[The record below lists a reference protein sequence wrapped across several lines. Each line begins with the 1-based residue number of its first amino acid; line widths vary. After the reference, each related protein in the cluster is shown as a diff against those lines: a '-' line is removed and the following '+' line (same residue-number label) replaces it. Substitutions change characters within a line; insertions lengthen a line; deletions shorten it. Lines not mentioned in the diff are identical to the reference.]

1 MVGLYVSV
9 TPDGKINRHLST
21 ADGEV
26 PLEDIILFDEL
37 IALADRDFWSLCT
50 YIKEVL
56 LKTFGFGDCAE
67 GADYLKKAVAQYL
80 SEQQATDPVY
90 ALLTEFLIA
99 DSIRNRKN
107 KRVVI
112 DEIVCC
118 LRSPIS
124 VQTIVMDV
132 LESLCENTPIQNL
145 RDYPGI
151 QQLTTS
157 ATHTLGETV
166 TVQYCICTYEQYY
179 LFLLQQFIASKP
191 NVAKCHYCG
200 GYFVPKTKRKTL
212 YCDRIIRDGK
222 TCKQIAPYENHKKL
236 AATNRV
242 IGEFDHS
249 MNRIRRRLERTCN
262 DKKKSPVDLTD
273 DHFCQWRNKATNA
286 KNRYLAG
293 ELTEEEA
300 MAIIYV
306 PKKDELLEHI
316 SSELTVETSTARS

>member
-9 TPDGKINRHLST
+9 APDGKIKKHFST

-26 PLEDIILFDEL
+26 PLEDITLSDEL
-37 IALADRDFWSLCT
+37 IALADRDFLSLCT
-50 YIKEVL
+50 YIKDVL

-80 SEQQATDPVY
+80 SEQQATDPVC
-90 ALLTEFLIA
+90 ALLTELLIA
-99 DSIRNRKN
+99 DCIRNRKN

-124 VQTIVMDV
+124 VQTLVMDV

-145 RDYPGI
+145 PKYPII
-151 QQLTTS
+151 QQLITS
-157 ATHTLGETV
+157 AIHLLGETA
-166 TVQYCICTYEQYY
+166 TVQYCIRTYEQYY

-191 NVAKCHYCG
+191 NVAKCQYCG

-249 MNRIRRRLERTCN
+249 MSRIRRRLDRTCV

-273 DHFCQWRNKATNA
+273 DHFCLWKHKAINA
-286 KNRYLAG
+286 KKGYLAG

-306 PKKDELLEHI
+306 PKKDELLEQI
-316 SSELTVETSTARS
+316 SSELTLETAAPQS

>member
-1 MVGLYVSV
+1 MAGLYVSV
-9 TPDGKINRHLST
+9 TPDGKIKRHLST
-21 ADGEV
+21 ADGEL

-37 IALADRDFWSLCT
+37 IALADRDFWRLCA

-56 LKTFGFGDCAE
+56 LKTFGFGDCVE

-90 ALLTEFLIA
+90 ALLTELLIA

-112 DEIVCC
+112 DEIICC

-124 VQTIVMDV
+124 VQTLIIDV
-132 LESLCENTPIQNL
+132 LKSLCENTPIQNL
-145 RDYPGI
+145 QDYPGI
-151 QQLTTS
+151 HQLTTT
-157 ATHTLGETV
+157 AIHTLGETL
-166 TVQYCICTYEQYY
+166 TVQYCIHTYEQYY
-179 LFLLQQFIASKP
+179 HFLLQQFIASKP
-191 NVAKCHYCG
+191 NVAQCQYCG
-200 GYFVPKTKRKTL
+200 GYFIPKTKRKTL

-236 AATNRV
+236 AAANRV
-242 IGEFDHS
+242 IGEFDQS
-249 MNRIRRRLERTCN
+249 MNRIRRRLERTGK

-273 DHFCQWRNKATNA
+273 DHFCLWKHKAINA
-286 KNRYLAG
+286 KKSYLAG

-306 PKKDELLEHI
+306 PKKDELLEKI
-316 SSELTVETSTARS
+316 SSELTLETAAT

>member
-9 TPDGKINRHLST
+9 TPDGKIKRHLST

-26 PLEDIILFDEL
+26 PLEDITLSDEL
-37 IALADRDFWSLCT
+37 ITLADRDFWGLCA

-90 ALLTEFLIA
+90 ALLTELLIA

-132 LESLCENTPIQNL
+132 LESLCKNTPIQNL
-145 RDYPGI
+145 PKYPII

-157 ATHTLGETV
+157 AIHTLGETV
-166 TVQYCICTYEQYY
+166 IVQYCIHTYEQYH

-191 NVAKCHYCG
+191 NVAKCQYCG

-249 MNRIRRRLERTCN
+249 MNRIRRRLERTCV

-286 KNRYLAG
+286 KKRYLAG

-306 PKKDELLEHI
+306 PKKDELLENI
-316 SSELTVETSTARS
+316 SSELTLETAAT